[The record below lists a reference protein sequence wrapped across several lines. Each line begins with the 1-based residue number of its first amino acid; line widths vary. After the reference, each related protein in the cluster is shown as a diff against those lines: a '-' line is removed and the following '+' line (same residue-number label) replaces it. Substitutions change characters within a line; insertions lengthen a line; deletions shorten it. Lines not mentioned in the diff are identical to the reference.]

1 MKDKLATYFDF
12 KALGTNFKTETIAG
26 ITTFLSMA
34 YILFVN
40 PSVLSLS
47 SVEGLAPGVGM
58 DPGAVFVA
66 TALSAAL
73 GTFVMGIYAKYPIAL
88 APGMGVN
95 GFFAYT
101 LVLGMGIPWET
112 ALAGVLVAGVLFVM
126 LTFSGVREQIIN
138 AIPHELKLAIS
149 SGIGLFVTFI
159 GLRISGIITSRPA
172 TLLTLGDLSNGN
184 VLLSIFGLFLIVGL
198 MIKDVKGAIF
208 YGMSVT
214 AVVGVLF
221 GLINTPTQIIGS
233 IPSLAPTF
241 GVAVLHLNNIF
252 TIEMLMV
259 VLTLLFLDLFDTAG
273 TLVAVATQAGLM
285 KDGKLP
291 RAQQGFFADASAT
304 IVGGVLGT
312 STTVSYVEST
322 SGVAAGGR
330 SGFTSVVTGFCFLIA
345 LFFSP
350 LLSVITSAVTAPAL
364 IVVGILMASSLK
376 DIDWKKFE
384 IAVPAFFTVIMMPLA
399 HSIITG
405 LAIGFIFYPFT
416 MTLKGR
422 KDEVHPFM
430 YSMAVAFILYFAFRV

>member
-1 MKDKLATYFDF
+1 MKDKLATYFEF
-12 KALGTNFKTETIAG
+12 KALGTNFKTEIIAG
-26 ITTFLSMA
+26 LTTFLSMA

-40 PSVLSLS
+40 PAVLSLS
-47 SVEGLAPGVGM
+47 SVENLEPGMGM

-66 TALSAAL
+66 TALASAI

-88 APGMGVN
+88 APGMGIN

-112 ALAGVLVAGVLFVM
+112 ALAGVFVAGILFVI
-126 LTFSGVREQIIN
+126 LTFTGTREQIIN

-149 SGIGLFVTFI
+149 SGIGLFATFI
-159 GLRISGIITSRPA
+159 GLRISGIITSRPS
-172 TLLTLGDLSNGN
+172 TLLTLGDLSDGN
-184 VLLSIFGLFLIVGL
+184 VLLSVFGLFLIIGL
-198 MIKDVKGAIF
+198 MVKGVKGAIF
-208 YGMSVT
+208 YGMAITSIT
-214 AVVGVLF
+214 GILF
-221 GLINTPTQIIGS
+221 GLINMPTQIVGS
-233 IPSLAPTF
+233 IPSLEPTF
-241 GVAVLHLNNIF
+241 GVAIRYIPSIF
-252 TIEMLMV
+252 TAEMLLV
-259 VLTLLFLDLFDTAG
+259 VFTLLFLDLFDTAG

-285 KDGKLP
+285 KNGELP

-304 IVGGVLGT
+304 LVGGVLGT

-330 SGFTSVVTGFCFLIA
+330 SGFASVITGSCFLIA

-376 DIDWKKFE
+376 DINWKEFE
-384 IAVPAFFTVIMMPLA
+384 TAVPAFFTVLMMPLA

-405 LAIGFIFYPFT
+405 IAIGFIFFPFT

-422 KDEVHPFM
+422 KSEVHPFM
-430 YSMAVAFILYFAFRV
+430 YTMAVAFIFYFAFRV